1 MMHATTLNPSTPNRL
16 AGWFGRAPWRIL
28 IAGSMIALGIA
39 AVLMYVLMAP
49 PMEEIAT
56 LVSTL
61 AVTSLLSL
69 GIAYAVYRR
78 RWARFSSLRLT
89 LLGTYVWAA
98 LLTLFNVWV
107 MQRQMF
113 VSEHD
118 LILSGVLLLFA
129 AIIATT
135 FGIFV
140 SASVTDNLRQ
150 LALTADA
157 LAAGDLTVRVAV
169 PGRDEVARVAD
180 SFNQMADQLQAAAAQ
195 QRELDTL
202 RRNLIAWTSHDLRTP
217 LTSIRVRV
225 EALDDGVV
233 EDPSEI
239 RRYFQNIRA
248 DVMALNT
255 LIDDLFE
262 LAQLEA
268 GGLRVEVAPHSLSDL
283 VSDCLESFQAL
294 AEQRGIHLTGI
305 VEADVDPVMLNAGK
319 LGRVLS
325 NLLSNAL
332 RHTLPGGAVHLAARR
347 VPEGVMVTID
357 DSGTGF
363 KAADFHHLFE
373 QFYRGEQARSRA
385 TGGGGLGL
393 AISRGI
399 VEAHH
404 GRIWAENRPE
414 GGARVT
420 FLLPEKQA

>member
-1 MMHATTLNPSTPNRL
+1 MWTL
-16 AGWFGRAPWRIL
+16 
-28 IAGSMIALGIA
+28 MD
-39 AVLMYVLMAP
+39 P

-56 LVSTL
+56 LVATL
-61 AVTSLLSL
+61 GLTSFGSL
-69 GIAYAVYRR
+69 GIAYVVYRR
-78 RWARFSSLRLT
+78 RWARFSSLTLT

-98 LLTLFNVWV
+98 ALTLFNVWV

-118 LILSGVLLLFA
+118 LVLSGVLLLFA

-140 SASVTDNLRQ
+140 SASVTDSLRQ
-150 LALTADA
+150 LAITADT
-157 LAAGDLTVRVAV
+157 LASGDLTARVAII
-169 PGRDEVARVAD
+169 GRDEVARVAE
-180 SFNQMADQLQAAAAQ
+180 SFNQMAGQLQAAAAQ
-195 QRELDTL
+195 QQELDTL
-202 RRNLIAWTSHDLRTP
+202 RRNFIAWTSHDLRTP

-225 EALDDGVV
+225 EALNDGLV
-233 EDPSEI
+233 EDPVEI

-268 GGLRVEVAPHSLSDL
+268 GGFKLQLSSHSLGDL
-283 VSDCLESFQAL
+283 VSDCLESFQTL
-294 AEQRGIHLTGI
+294 AEQREIRLTGN
-305 VEADVDPVMLNAGK
+305 VAASLDPVLLNAAK
-319 LGRVLS
+319 ISRVLG
-325 NLLSNAL
+325 NLVGNAL
-332 RHTLPGGAVHLAARR
+332 RHTPSGGTVHLAAQRSA
-347 VPEGVMVTID
+347 EGVLVTID
-357 DSGTGF
+357 DSGSGF
-363 KAADFHHLFE
+363 KTADLPHLFE

-385 TGGGGLGL
+385 TGGAGLGL

-404 GRIWAENRPE
+404 GRIWAENRAE

-420 FLLPEKQA
+420 FVLPDKH

>member
-1 MMHATTLNPSTPNRL
+1 MQATTLNPPTQNRL
-16 AGWFGRAPWRIL
+16 AGWFGHAPWRIL
-28 IAGSMIALGIA
+28 IAGSLLALGVA
-39 AVLMYVLMAP
+39 AVLMWALMNP
-49 PMEEIAT
+49 PMEE
-56 LVSTL
+56 
-61 AVTSLLSL
+61 VTSLVTTLAITSLVSL
-69 GIAYAVYRR
+69 GIAYVVYRR

-98 LLTLFNVWV
+98 GLTLFNVWV

-113 VSEHD
+113 VSKHD

-140 SASVTDNLRQ
+140 SASVTDSLRQ
-150 LALTADA
+150 LALTADS
-157 LAAGDLTVRVAV
+157 LAAGDLAARVKV
-169 PGRDEVARVAD
+169 LGRDEVARVAE
-180 SFNQMADQLQAAAAQ
+180 SFNQMAGQLQAAAAQ
-195 QRELDTL
+195 QQELDTL

-225 EALDDGVV
+225 EALDDGLV
-233 EDPSEI
+233 EDPIEV

-268 GGLRVEVAPHSLSDL
+268 GGLKLELSPHSLGDL

-294 AEQRGIHLTGI
+294 AEQRGIRLTGK
-305 VEADVDPVMLNAGK
+305 VEPDVDPVMLNAGK
-319 LGRVLS
+319 ISRVLG
-325 NLLSNAL
+325 NLVGNAL
-332 RHTLPGGAVHLAARR
+332 RHTPAAGAVHVIARR
-347 VPEGVMVTID
+347 TPEGIVVTID
-357 DSGTGF
+357 DSGSGF
-363 KAADFHHLFE
+363 KAADLPHLFE

-385 TGGGGLGL
+385 TGGAGLGL
-393 AISRGI
+393 AISRGVI
-399 VEAHH
+399 EAHH

-420 FLLPEKQA
+420 FLLPNTRS

>member
-1 MMHATTLNPSTPNRL
+1 MQATTFTQPENKFS
-16 AGWFGRAPWRIL
+16 GWFSRAPWRIL
-28 IAGSMIALGIA
+28 LVGGVIALGVA
-39 AVLMYVLMAP
+39 AVLMWVLMAP
-49 PMEEIAT
+49 PMEEIT
-56 LVSTL
+56 SLVTTL
-61 AVTSLLSL
+61 AITSLISL
-69 GIAYAVYRR
+69 GIAYIVYRR

-98 LLTLFNVWV
+98 VLALFNVWV

-135 FGIFV
+135 FGLFV
-140 SASVTDNLRQ
+140 SASVTDSLRQ

-157 LAAGDLTVRVAV
+157 LAAGDLSARITVV
-169 PGRDEVARVAD
+169 GRDEVARVAD
-180 SFNQMADQLQAAAAQ
+180 SFNQMAAQLQAAAAQ
-195 QRELDTL
+195 QQELDTL

-225 EALDDGVV
+225 EALNDGLVDDPAEV
-233 EDPSEI
+233 

-268 GGLRVEVAPHSLSDL
+268 GGIKLELSAHSLRDL

-294 AEQRGIHLTGI
+294 AEQRQIELTGD
-305 VEADVDPVMLNAGK
+305 VATDVDPVWLHAGK
-319 LGRVLS
+319 ISRVLS
-325 NLLSNAL
+325 NLVSNAL
-332 RHTLPGGAVHLAARR
+332 RHTPVGGTVHLAVRR
-347 VPEGVMVTID
+347 IAEEAIVSVEDNG
-357 DSGTGF
+357 SGF
-363 KAADFHHLFE
+363 KTADLPHLFE

-385 TGGGGLGL
+385 TGGAGLGL

-399 VEAHH
+399 VEAHG
-404 GRIWAENRPE
+404 GRIWAENRAE
-414 GGARVT
+414 GGARIVFT
-420 FLLPEKQA
+420 LPIAVC